1 MSVNI
6 PALAVLAVF
15 YIIILVVGIVAG
27 RKVKLNNCKKG
38 SLEANMVAGRDL
50 NVCVGIFTMMATTV
64 GGGYING
71 VAESV
76 ATSGIVWT
84 LAPLGIFLG
93 LIAGGVIYAR
103 RMREKKYLTML
114 DPFQQRYGSVV
125 VILIYLASLCGDI
138 FWTASILSALGSSL
152 AVMTGIDR
160 PIAVCVSSGIT
171 VIYTMI
177 GQMIAVAYTDII
189 QLLFIIAGLGISLP
203 FIFTN
208 ENTGNI
214 SNSSCDWLGHM
225 EAKDSGVWID
235 LLIAMSFGTIPW
247 QAYFQRVL
255 SVRSGKQAQILSIT
269 GAFGALILVLPSIFI
284 GAVATSANWNSTSL
298 GNSPM
303 VLNKSS
309 DVLPYVLQEFTPP
322 VISLLGLG
330 AISAAVMSSMDS
342 AILGSSSMFTHNIY
356 SNILRKQASQVEL
369 QIIQRLAIIC
379 LGSLATVISLSV
391 PILYGL
397 FILAADVVF
406 VIVLPQLTC
415 AIFLQ
420 RTNTYG
426 AIGGFLAGFILRVG
440 AGEPNFQLPA
450 FIFYPKYDPELGQL
464 FPFRTFAMVCSFV
477 TIVIVSE
484 LVQLIKRKSVCS
496 CSSSSNTEYN
506 YNIVDES
513 KSRKCCHVK
522 SDDLEELTSL

>member
-1 MSVNI
+1 
-6 PALAVLAVF
+6 
-15 YIIILVVGIVAG
+15 
-27 RKVKLNNCKKG
+27 
-38 SLEANMVAGRDL
+38 
-50 NVCVGIFTMMATTV
+50 
-64 GGGYING
+64 
-71 VAESV
+71 
-76 ATSGIVWT
+76 
-84 LAPLGIFLG
+84 
-93 LIAGGVIYAR
+93 
-103 RMREKKYLTML
+103 
-114 DPFQQRYGSVV
+114 
-125 VILIYLASLCGDI
+125 
-138 FWTASILSALGSSL
+138 
-152 AVMTGIDR
+152 
-160 PIAVCVSSGIT
+160 
-171 VIYTMI
+171 
-177 GQMIAVAYTDII
+177 
-189 QLLFIIAGLGISLP
+189 
-203 FIFTN
+203 
-208 ENTGNI
+208 
-214 SNSSCDWLGHM
+214 M